1 MPGQAGDLLGSLLG
15 SRELR
20 QRQPGWDRAGVL
32 SRFVADM
39 RPEDEEILGN
49 LLAEAPGPGRAEKH
63 ERSRDSV
70 PGKEQETTWS
80 PPGWKQSG

>member
-1 MPGQAGDLLGSLLG
+1 MGPD
-15 SRELR
+15 
-20 QRQPGWDRAGVL
+20 GVL

-49 LLAEAPGPGRAEKH
+49 LLAEASGPGRAEKH

>member
-1 MPGQAGDLLGSLLG
+1 
-15 SRELR
+15 
-20 QRQPGWDRAGVL
+20 
-32 SRFVADM
+32 M

-49 LLAEAPGPGRAEKH
+49 LLAEASGPGRAEKH